1 MNRKEKILVIGAC
14 GQIGSELTAALR
26 LKFGTHCVLA
36 SDIRPDTGV
45 PRHMFP
51 YLQLNVMDKE
61 ALSELMAEGDFTQI
75 YHLAAML
82 SASGEKNPQPA
93 WNLNMTSLLNVLEL
107 SVIHKV
113 SKVFWPS
120 SIAVFG
126 PKAQKTACPQYEI
139 TEPTTIYGISKAA
152 GELWCKYYF
161 EKYGL
166 DVRSLRYP
174 GLISAGLPGG
184 GTTDYAVDIF
194 HYAVKGDAY
203 TCFLK
208 GDTKLP
214 MMYMSD
220 AIRATIELMDAPG
233 DRLSV
238 RTAYNLGALS
248 FTPEEIYDTIIK
260 FVPAFHIEYKP
271 DFRQQIADSWPQ
283 SIDDKVANRDWGW
296 RPEFDLENMVTDML
310 NRIRI
315 LTRDYSSEVSVS
327 AAGSGYPADVS

>member
-1 MNRKEKILVIGAC
+1 MNKEEQILVIGAC

-26 LKFGTHCVLA
+26 LKFGTDCVLA
-36 SDIRPDTGV
+36 SDIRPDTEV
-45 PRHMFP
+45 PGHMFP
-51 YLQLNVMDKE
+51 YLQLNVMNKE
-61 ALSELMAEGDFTQI
+61 ALSELIAERNFTQI

-82 SASGEKNPQPA
+82 SASGERDPQSA

-113 SKVFWPS
+113 DKVFWPS

-126 PKAQKTACPQYEI
+126 PNAQKAECPQYEI
-139 TEPTTIYGISKAA
+139 AEPATIYGISKAA

-161 EKYGL
+161 EKYGM

-194 HYAVKGDAY
+194 HSAVKGEPY

-208 GDTKLP
+208 RDTKLP

-220 AIRATIELMDAPG
+220 AVRATIELMDAPG

-248 FTPEEIYDTIIK
+248 FTPEEIYNAIK
-260 FVPAFHIEYKP
+260 KYVPSFHIEYKP

-283 SIDDKVANRDWGW
+283 SIDDNVAHKDWGW
-296 RPEFDLENMVTDML
+296 MPEFDLEDMVTDML
-310 NRIRI
+310 SRIKI
-315 LTRDYSSEVSVS
+315 LTGGCSSEVSVS